1 MSYLAFFAP
10 GLLAAS
16 AMQTGF
22 IEGSGRV
29 AMAAAWAGPYRAAA
43 TTPLEPSEI
52 LGGHLLFIAFR
63 VLSSSAAFVAVMAAF
78 GASDGWWALAV
89 LPAALLTGLAF
100 AAPAA
105 AWAVGV
111 RFPRKINTV
120 FRFVIMPMYMFSGTF
135 FATSQLPRWLRVV
148 VEALPLW
155 QGVAALPHAQ
165 PRHRGRAWRRV
176 PRRVP
181 ACPDRRWRPRRA
193 GHLPPQAARVSSL
206 DALRAPIAGWKLS
219 RTLSLVERNFM
230 IYRRSIT
237 PLLSSMV
244 EPVLYLLSIGIGVG
258 MLVGTVPGV
267 HVRYAA
273 FVAPAIL
280 ATTAMNTA
288 MNQTSFGVFSRIKN
302 ERTYDAIVPTP
313 LSVTDIALG
322 EVLSAVI
329 YAVLS
334 SASFVLVMTVLG
346 LVSSPGILLAIPG
359 AILIGYAFAAAGLA
373 VTTYLRDFS
382 DFQLIQLVMLPMYL
396 FATTFYPLTT
406 YPAPVRPLI
415 QVLPLYQSIQLV
427 REPALGVFTLSSLV
441 PVVYLSAFGTIALGI
456 ATRRMTRMLLH

>member
-1 MSYLAFFAP
+1 VS
-10 GLLAAS
+10 GL
-16 AMQTGF
+16 
-22 IEGSGRV
+22 
-29 AMAAAWAGPYRAAA
+29 
-43 TTPLEPSEI
+43 
-52 LGGHLLFIAFR
+52 
-63 VLSSSAAFVAVMAAF
+63 
-78 GASDGWWALAV
+78 D
-89 LPAALLTGLAF
+89 
-100 AAPAA
+100 
-105 AWAVGV
+105 
-111 RFPRKINTV
+111 
-120 FRFVIMPMYMFSGTF
+120 
-135 FATSQLPRWLRVV
+135 
-148 VEALPLW
+148 
-155 QGVAALPHAQ
+155 
-165 PRHRGRAWRRV
+165 
-176 PRRVP
+176 
-181 ACPDRRWRPRRA
+181 
-193 GHLPPQAARVSSL
+193 VS
-206 DALRAPIAGWKLS
+206 RAPIAGWKLS

-258 MLVGTVPGV
+258 MLVGAVPGV

-359 AILIGYAFAAAGLA
+359 AVLIGYAFAAAGLA

-441 PVVYLSAFGTIALGI
+441 PVLYLSAFGTIALGI
-456 ATRRMTRMLLH
+456 ATRRMTRMLLS